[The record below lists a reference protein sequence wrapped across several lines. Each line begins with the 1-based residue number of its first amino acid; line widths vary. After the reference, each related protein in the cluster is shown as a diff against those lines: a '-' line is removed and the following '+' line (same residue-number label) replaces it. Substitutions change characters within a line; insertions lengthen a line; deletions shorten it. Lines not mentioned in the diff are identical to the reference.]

1 MSFVAAMIAAGLRPR
16 DVVADGRWRR
26 CATEDKPRKKNGC
39 YLLDP
44 SGRRGVFK
52 NYAVDADWHRWQ
64 DDTVTTSQA
73 AEIERRAAELR
84 RREHRKRVAA
94 IEAMRAYFASLSPLR
109 GGHQYLFDKGLS
121 MRGCEGLRVDGDLL
135 VIPMFRGRALMS
147 YQTITPGGEKKY
159 RYGCPIK
166 GNAYILGGLDT
177 TVTCLCEGFATGLA
191 IYQSMG
197 SARVVVCFDAGN
209 MVNVAREIDVRGLV
223 VVCADNDWQTEQR
236 IGSNP
241 GIQKGTAAAD
251 AIGCGVAAPEGID
264 GSDWADALKEGWTQA
279 RVRMEIMRS
288 ARFVARE
295 AVTQ

>member
-1 MSFVAAMIAAGLRPR
+1 MSFMAAMISAGLRPH

-26 CATEDKPRKKNGC
+26 CPTEDKPRKKNGC

-52 NYAVDADWHRWQ
+52 NYALDADWHRWQ
-64 DDTVTTSQA
+64 DDTVTPAQA

-84 RREHRKRVAA
+84 RREQRKRIAA
-94 IEAMRAYFASLSPLR
+94 IEAMRAYFATLPPLR

-121 MRGCEGLRVDGDLL
+121 MRGCGDLRADGDLL
-135 VIPMFRGRALMS
+135 VIPMFRGCALMS
-147 YQTITPGGEKKY
+147 YQTITPSGEKKY
-159 RYGCPIK
+159 RYGCPIR
-166 GNAYILGGLDT
+166 GSAYILGRREP

-191 IYQSMG
+191 IYQSMD

-236 IGSNP
+236 IGANP
-241 GIQKGTAAAD
+241 GMQKGRDAAQ
-251 AIGCGVAAPEGID
+251 AIGCGVAAPDGIE
-264 GSDWADALKEGWTQA
+264 GSDWADALKEGWSQA
-279 RVRMEIMRS
+279 RVRIEIMRG
-288 ARFVARE
+288 AQFVARE
-295 AVTQ
+295 VAAQ

>member
-1 MSFVAAMIAAGLRPR
+1 MTFVDFCRAHGLRIDYAEP
-16 DVVADGRWRR
+16 DGRWHR
-26 CATEDKPRKKNGC
+26 CATEDKPRRRNGAWK
-39 YLLDP
+39 LL
-44 SGRRGVFK
+44 GRVGFVQ
-52 NYAVDADWHRWQ
+52 NHATMTEVATWQ
-64 DDTVTTSQA
+64 DDTVTPAQA
-73 AEIERRAAELR
+73 AEIERRAVELR
-84 RREHRKRVAA
+84 RREQTKRIAA
-94 IEAMRAYFASLSPLR
+94 IEAMRAHFESLSPLR
-109 GGHQYLFDKGLS
+109 DGHQYLFDKGLS
-121 MRGCEGLRVDGDLL
+121 MRGCEGLRIDGGLL

-147 YQTITPGGEKKY
+147 YQTITASGEKKY

-166 GNAYILGGLDT
+166 GCSYILGRRDS